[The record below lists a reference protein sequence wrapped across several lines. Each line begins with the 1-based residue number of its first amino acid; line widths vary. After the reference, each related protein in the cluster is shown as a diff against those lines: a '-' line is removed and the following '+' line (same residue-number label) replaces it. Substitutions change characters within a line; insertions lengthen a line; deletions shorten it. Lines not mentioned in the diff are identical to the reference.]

1 MASPHAYCFKCK
13 ATEPIQRPKHSVS
26 SNGRALVK
34 GTCPHGHPVCR
45 IVGLATTAG
54 SGITTYP
61 TASKVKNVG
70 AGSGITTYPTASK
83 VKNVGAAIGGRLP
96 RAPAPVPPDN
106 YLPAPAPAQMRKGK
120 GFGFGRG
127 LTAV

>member
-70 AGSGITTYPTASK
+70 A
-83 VKNVGAAIGGRLP
+83 AIGGRLP